1 MKLNMK
7 KKTWKNIVQYAILII
22 VGIIMVYPLVWMC
35 FAVFKTNAEIFSS
48 AAIFP
53 KKWVFDA
60 FDGLGIPVGGQITLW
75 KSMLNTYMIVIPK
88 VVFTLISSVLTA
100 YSFSR
105 FRYPGRNLMCGLMVA
120 TLFLPQVVLN
130 APQYI
135 MFSSWGWTDSYAPL
149 IVPTLFAVESYF
161 VFMLLQFLRGVPREL
176 EEAAEIDGCN
186 TFQTLCRVIVPMLK
200 PSLVSC
206 ALFQFMWSSNDFQGP
221 LIYVKTVSRYPAS
234 IFMKMSMD
242 ADAGTAWNRVL
253 VSSIIA
259 LLPTLIVFFL
269 AQNEFV
275 EGISAGGVKG

>member
-60 FDGLGIPVGGQITLW
+60 FDGLGKPVGGQITLW

-105 FRYPGRNLMCGLMVA
+105 FRYPGRNLM
-120 TLFLPQVVLN
+120 
-130 APQYI
+130 
-135 MFSSWGWTDSYAPL
+135 
-149 IVPTLFAVESYF
+149 
-161 VFMLLQFLRGVPREL
+161 
-176 EEAAEIDGCN
+176 
-186 TFQTLCRVIVPMLK
+186 
-200 PSLVSC
+200 
-206 ALFQFMWSSNDFQGP
+206 
-221 LIYVKTVSRYPAS
+221 
-234 IFMKMSMD
+234 
-242 ADAGTAWNRVL
+242 
-253 VSSIIA
+253 
-259 LLPTLIVFFL
+259 
-269 AQNEFV
+269 
-275 EGISAGGVKG
+275 

>member
-1 MKLNMK
+1 MMLSMK
-7 KKTWKNIVQYAILII
+7 KKNRRKILQYMVLIL

-48 AAIFP
+48 ARIIP
-53 KKWVFDA
+53 EKWVFDA
-60 FDGLGIPVGGQITLW
+60 FENLGKPVGGQITLW
-75 KSMLNTYMIVIPK
+75 KSMLNTYKIAIPK
-88 VVFTLISSVLTA
+88 VIFTLISSTLTA

-105 FRYPGRNLMCGLMVA
+105 FQYPGRNLMKGLMIA

-135 MFSSWGWTDSYAPL
+135 MYSGWKWTDSYAPL

-161 VFMLLQFLRGVPREL
+161 VFMLLQFFHSIPREL

-186 TFQTLCRVIVPMLK
+186 TLQTLWKIIVPLLK

-221 LIYVKTVSRYPAS
+221 LIYVKTVRNYPS
-234 IFMKMSMD
+234 SVFMKMTMD
-242 ADAGTAWNRVL
+242 ADAGTAWNKVL

-259 LLPTLIVFFL
+259 LLPTLIIFFL

>member
-60 FDGLGIPVGGQITLW
+60 FDGLGKPVGGQITLW

-105 FRYPGRNLMCGLMVA
+105 FRYPGRNLMFNGCYTV
-120 TLFLPQVVLN
+120 F
-130 APQYI
+130 APGCFKCSAVYYVQQLGMDGFI
-135 MFSSWGWTDSYAPL
+135 CSFDRSHL
-149 IVPTLFAVESYF
+149 ICS
-161 VFMLLQFLRGVPREL
+161 
-176 EEAAEIDGCN
+176 
-186 TFQTLCRVIVPMLK
+186 
-200 PSLVSC
+200 
-206 ALFQFMWSSNDFQGP
+206 
-221 LIYVKTVSRYPAS
+221 
-234 IFMKMSMD
+234 
-242 ADAGTAWNRVL
+242 
-253 VSSIIA
+253 
-259 LLPTLIVFFL
+259 
-269 AQNEFV
+269 
-275 EGISAGGVKG
+275 

>member
-1 MKLNMK
+1 MTSIK
-7 KKTWKNIVQYAILII
+7 KRNRQKIGQYIILIL

-48 AAIFP
+48 ARILP
-53 KKWVFDA
+53 EKWVFDA
-60 FDGLGIPVGGQITLW
+60 FYGLGKPVGGQITLW
-75 KSMLNTYMIVIPK
+75 RSMLNTYLIVIPK
-88 VVFTLISSVLTA
+88 VVFTLASSALTA

-105 FRYPGRNLMCGLMVA
+105 FQYPGKNIMCGLMIA

-135 MFSSWGWTDSYAPL
+135 MYSGWGWTDTYAPL
-149 IVPTLFAVESYF
+149 IVPTMFAVESYF

-186 TFQTLCRVIVPMLK
+186 TFQTLVKVILPMLK
-200 PSLVSC
+200 PALVSC

-221 LIYVKTVSRYPAS
+221 LIYVKTVKHYPVS
-234 IFMKMSMD
+234 VFMKMTMD
-242 ADAGTAWNRVL
+242 ADAGTAWNKVL

-259 LLPTLIVFFL
+259 LIPTLIIFFM
-269 AQNEFV
+269 AQDEFV